1 MGVQNYLLHK
11 IERLKPES
19 KNFTKK
25 VSGRYIALF
34 TNPHTAPKG
43 TFMKMKTF
51 VFETFKMYDEL
62 NETAKNPRF
71 RNYMRRVFDNADVK
85 RAFNRADRMINPKQ

>member
-11 IERLKPES
+11 IERLKPGS

-51 VFETFKMYDEL
+51 VFETFKIQLVLD
-62 NETAKNPRF
+62 PRF